1 MADLSTL
8 ADGEVAE
15 EAKRQVP
22 GPGSSEGS
30 HDTTLQDT
38 KERDIRKGKAALES
52 TELMREDLVQSAV
65 SFLKH
70 PKVVT
75 SSDGQRRSFLENKG
89 LTVDEIDEAFRRLQ
103 VRFFLTFYLI
113 FSSLVI
119 LTSFL
124 KNSFWGELKSPSSNP
139 LSANTC
145 TSQGLSN
152 NGRITQETE
161 VGTKCMDGSERVEP
175 ETEPVVPVVPRH
187 PKSYM
192 EIMEM
197 IQRGERPDDI
207 QDIND
212 DPPNPDQPISKPRM
226 APKPKPWEKQGQESL
241 VSDLKSQSSLSSEMR
256 SDVQHDRTNKA
267 MESADGTNQGDS
279 LLQAE
284 VAAGSESPIGDAASS

>member
-1 MADLSTL
+1 MADWSTF
-8 ADGEVAE
+8 ADGEVTE
-15 EAKRQVP
+15 EAKRQAP
-22 GPGSSEGS
+22 GLGSSEGS

-38 KERDIRKGKAALES
+38 KEQDIRKGKAALES

-70 PKVVT
+70 PKVVA

-103 VRFFLTFYLI
+103 
-113 FSSLVI
+113 SSSS
-119 LTSFL
+119 TS
-124 KNSFWGELKSPSSNP
+124 
-139 LSANTC
+139 LSINMC
-145 TSQGLSN
+145 TPQGIN
-152 NGRITQETE
+152 HNRITQQKTE
-161 VGTKCMDGSERVEP
+161 AGTKSMDGSESVEP
-175 ETEPVVPVVPRH
+175 ETEPVAPVVPRH

-207 QDIND
+207 QDVND
-212 DPPNPDQPISKPRM
+212 DPPNPGQPISEPRM

-241 VSDLKSQSSLSSEMR
+241 VWDLKSPSSVSSEMR
-256 SDVQHDRTNKA
+256 SEVQYDCTNKA
-267 MESADGTNQGDS
+267 TESANSSNQGGS

-284 VAAGSESPIGDAASS
+284 VAAGSESPSGDAASLK